1 MEQQN
6 TCVRE
11 QVRVMRV
18 MRRLKMRE
26 LAGDVTSPNNLS
38 NFLNDKTDMPVSK
51 LERLL
56 AAHGLRLLLVEDT
69 AQK

>member
-1 MEQQN
+1 MEPN

-11 QVRVMRV
+11 QVRVMRAR
-18 MRRLKMRE
+18 RRLKVRD

-38 NFLNDKTDMPVSK
+38 NFLNDKSDMPVGK

>member
-1 MEQQN
+1 MDDKS
-6 TCVRE
+6 VRE
-11 QVRVMRV
+11 QVRVMRAR
-18 MRRLKMRE
+18 RRLKVRD

-38 NFLNDKTDMPVSK
+38 NFLNDKSDMPVAK

-56 AAHGLRLLLVEDT
+56 AAHGLRLELVEIPAE